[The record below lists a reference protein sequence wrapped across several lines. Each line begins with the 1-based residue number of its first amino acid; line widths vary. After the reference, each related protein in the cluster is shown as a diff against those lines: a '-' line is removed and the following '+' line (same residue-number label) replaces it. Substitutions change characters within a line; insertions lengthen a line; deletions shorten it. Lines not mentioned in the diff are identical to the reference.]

1 MDATTTRQLLA
12 LQHLLPLHD
21 VTLSRALQ
29 HLGGVGAAWSSDWS
43 SWPGLG
49 ISRLSPARLSA
60 LQRDRET
67 AACTDPV
74 AEQLGRLQRS
84 GAAVLPITDPGYPPL
99 LLSLY
104 DPPPVLY
111 LRGRVGALHEATLAV
126 VGSRRASA
134 IGLRL
139 AERLSAEAGSAG
151 LAICSGLALGIDG
164 AALRGTLRAGA
175 TGVAVMATGVDR
187 VHPQRHRAL
196 AEALLPDGCLVSELP
211 PGTPPLRH
219 HFPRRNR
226 IISGL
231 SLGVLVVEAALPSGS
246 LITANAAA
254 EQGREVFAL
263 PWSPGHPGGAGC
275 LRLIRDGATLVET
288 VDDILAELGPVAAHC
303 HGIDDLAARSAAGSQ
318 LAGTPVAGTPVAGIP
333 VGNPMLLDLL
343 GAAAVTVD
351 ELALHTGWP
360 VERVLSELSVLELG
374 GQVERSGVGYFRR

>member
-12 LQHLLPLHD
+12 LQHLLPRYD

-29 HLGGVGAAWSSDWS
+29 HLGSVAAAWSSDWS
-43 SWPGLG
+43 TWPGLG
-49 ISRLSPARLSA
+49 LTRLSPARLSG
-60 LQRDRET
+60 LQRDRDT
-67 AACTDPV
+67 PACTGPV
-74 AEQLGRLQRS
+74 AEQLDRLHGV
-84 GAAVLPITDPGYPPL
+84 GAAVLPITDPDYPPL
-99 LLSLY
+99 LLSLC

-111 LRGRVGALHEATLAV
+111 LRGRPGALHEATLAV

-134 IGLRL
+134 LGLRL
-139 AERLSAEAGSAG
+139 AERLSAEAGGAG

-164 AALRGTLRAGA
+164 AALRGSLRAGA

-196 AEALLPDGCLVSELP
+196 AEALLPNGCLVSELP

-254 EQGREVFAL
+254 DQGREVFAL
-263 PWSPGHPGGAGC
+263 PWPPGHPGGAGC
-275 LRLIRDGATLVET
+275 LRLIRDGATLVESL
-288 VDDILAELGPVAAHC
+288 DDILAELGPVAAHC
-303 HGIDDLAARSAAGSQ
+303 HGIDGLVARPSTGDPVAGD
-318 LAGTPVAGTPVAGIP
+318 PVAGTPV
-333 VGNPMLLDLL
+333 LLDLL

-360 VERVLSELSVLELG
+360 VERVLVELSALELS
-374 GQVERSGVGYFRR
+374 GQVERSGAGYCRR